1 MAKKKSDLAV
11 PKSDSPKSNRRKNCD
26 SSNLLPIAVDNQS
39 SIAKPTRVIARRN
52 NSNDKPV
59 TNCDQFITVPHI
71 ESMIF
76 TFRNMQVMVDRDL
89 AMLYGEETKVM
100 NQAIKRNVERFP
112 ERFRFQLTDE
122 ETNKLVTNCD
132 RLSSLKHSSSNP
144 FVFTEQG
151 VAMLSAVL
159 RSETAVSVSVQIM
172 DAFVAMRHFIASNAQ
187 VFQRLEVI
195 EHHQLEM
202 SSHLT
207 KNDNQIAEI
216 FKRLDQENTTP
227 TQGIFFDGQIF
238 DAYTFV
244 SDLIRSAKKS
254 IVLFDNY
261 VDDTVLTMLDKRK
274 AKVSATIYTQKVKQQ
289 LSLDL
294 AKHNAQYQPIDVKQF
309 DRVHDRYL
317 CIDNTVYHIG
327 ASLKDLGKK
336 WFSFN
341 KMEMKTKD
349 LLWKI

>member
-1 MAKKKSDLAV
+1 MGWLGTAACGGGGVCPYPLPT
-11 PKSDSPKSNRRKNCD
+11 PKLETKRMNEQ
-26 SSNLLPIAVDNQS
+26 V
-39 SIAKPTRVIARRN
+39 RRN
-52 NSNDKPV
+52 LN
-59 TNCDQFITVPHI
+59 
-71 ESMIF
+71 
-76 TFRNMQVMVDRDL
+76 
-89 AMLYGEETKVM
+89 
-100 NQAIKRNVERFP
+100 RFP
-112 ERFRFQLTDE
+112 PRFRFQLTRDE
-122 ETNKLVTNCD
+122 VDEVVANCD
-132 RLSSLKHSSSNP
+132 HLLSIKYSP
-144 FVFTEQG
+144 TFPYVFTEQG
-151 VAMLSAVL
+151 VAMLASVL
-159 RSETAVSVSVQIM
+159 HIDTAVDVSVKIM

-207 KNDNQIAEI
+207 KNDNQISEI
-216 FKRLDQENTTP
+216 FKRLDQENTNP

-274 AKVSATIYTQKVKQQ
+274 SKVSATIFTKKISQKLQ
-289 LSLDL
+289 LDIE
-294 AKHNAQYQPIDVKQF
+294 KHNSQYQPIDVKQF
-309 DRVHDRYL
+309 DKAHDRYL

-341 KMEMKTKD
+341 KMEMVANE
-349 LLWKI
+349 LLKRKALIS

>member
-1 MAKKKSDLAV
+1 MQFEKDVQGHKLRPQTNDNMAK
-11 PKSDSPKSNRRKNCD
+11 NKND
-26 SSNLLPIAVDNQS
+26 IEISA
-39 SIAKPTRVIARRN
+39 AN
-52 NSNDKPV
+52 NSEVV
-59 TNCDQFITVPHI
+59 TNCDHLVPVAQIEQMIITLRGV
-71 ESMIF
+71 
-76 TFRNMQVMVDRDL
+76 QVIVDRDL
-89 AMLYGEETKVM
+89 ASLYGVETKAL
-100 NQAIKRNVERFP
+100 NQAVRRNLNRFP
-112 ERFRFQLTDE
+112 SRFRFQLTKE
-122 ETNKLVTNCD
+122 EVNEVVTNCD
-132 RLSSLKHSSSNP
+132 HLLSIKYSPTLP
-144 FVFTEQG
+144 YVFTEQG
-151 VAMLSAVL
+151 VAMLASVL
-159 RSETAVSVSVQIM
+159 HSETAVDVSVKIM

-216 FKRLDQENTTP
+216 FRRLDKENATP

-238 DAYTFV
+238 NAYTFV

-274 AKVSATIYTQKVKQQ
+274 PKVSATIYTQKVKQQ

-294 AKHNAQYQPIDVKQF
+294 AKHNEQYQPIEVKQF
-309 DRVHDRYL
+309 DKVHDRYL

-327 ASLKDLGKK
+327 ASLKDLGNR

-341 KMEMKTKD
+341 KMEMTAKE
-349 LLWKI
+349 LLGNVK